1 MCFSNKLCYFFTK
14 IVSYLIAK
22 LKFLFMT
29 KQEKLIGIH
38 PDSTDPFG
46 KWLKVNDLSD
56 SGTKCHRELT
66 ESTAIDDDLIKW
78 IARKIIN
85 HHYTQFRIDRLK
97 QKYESLGYAEYA
109 AQHRKLP
116 IEDKVKKGNA
126 TEILLTDYIQT
137 TRGKEFIKVF
147 KLRYNPNVD
156 QAIKGDDTLMVDLFE
171 ENGNEKIKIYLGES
185 KFRKTPSKDV
195 VEDITN
201 SLSKD
206 TLPLSYTFLVEEIA
220 KTNEKL
226 AEKLDDY
233 IVQDVKDRGDLIY
246 AGLLLSN
253 TDTSGTVERH
263 LNSDNSNLVF
273 ISVGIDNPERFIES
287 VFERAEEL
295 IANPDLL

>member
-22 LKFLFMT
+22 HKFLFMT

-46 KWLKVNDLSD
+46 KWLKVNDLPD
-56 SGTKCHRELT
+56 SATKCHRELT
-66 ESTAIDDDLIKW
+66 ESIAIDNDLIEW
-78 IARKIIN
+78 MARKIIN
-85 HHYTQFRIDRLK
+85 HHYTQPRIDKLK
-97 QKYESLGYAEYA
+97 QKYKSLGYAKYA

-116 IEDKVKKGNA
+116 IVDKVKKGNA

-137 TRGKEFIKVF
+137 ARGKEFIKFF

-156 QAIKGDDTLMVDLFE
+156 QAIKGDDVLMVDLFE

-185 KFRKTPSKDV
+185 KFRKAPSKKV
-195 VEDITN
+195 VEDIAN

-220 KTNEKL
+220 KTDEIL

-253 TDTSGTVERH
+253 TDTSRTVERH

-287 VFERAEEL
+287 VFERAKEL

>member
-1 MCFSNKLCYFFTK
+1 MS
-14 IVSYLIAK
+14 
-22 LKFLFMT
+22 
-29 KQEKLIGIH
+29 KQEQLIGKH
-38 PDSTDPFG
+38 PDNTHPFG
-46 KWLKVNDLSD
+46 KWLDVNDLPD
-56 SGTKCHRELT
+56 SATKCHRELT
-66 ESTAIDDDLIKW
+66 ESIAIDDDLIEW
-78 IARKIIN
+78 MARKIIN
-85 HHYTQFRIDRLK
+85 HHYAQFRINRLK
-97 QKYESLGYAEYA
+97 EKYGSLGYAKYA

-137 TRGKEFIKVF
+137 TQGKEFIKVF

-156 QAIKGDDTLMVDLFE
+156 QAIKGDDTLMIDLFE
-171 ENGNEKIKIYLGES
+171 ENGNEKVKIYLGES
-185 KFRKTPSKDV
+185 KFRQIPSKTV
-195 VEDITN
+195 IEDITN

-220 KTNEKL
+220 KTNELL
-226 AEKLDDY
+226 ARKLDDY

-253 TDTSGTVERH
+253 TNTSRTVERH

-273 ISVGIDNPERFIES
+273 ISVGIDDPEGFIES
-287 VFERAEEL
+287 VFERAGEL

>member
-1 MCFSNKLCYFFTK
+1 LAFQKLF
-14 IVSYLIAK
+14 IP
-22 LKFLFMT
+22 
-29 KQEKLIGIH
+29 H
-38 PDSTDPFG
+38 
-46 KWLKVNDLSD
+46 
-56 SGTKCHRELT
+56 
-66 ESTAIDDDLIKW
+66 
-78 IARKIIN
+78 
-85 HHYTQFRIDRLK
+85 
-97 QKYESLGYAEYA
+97 
-109 AQHRKLP
+109 
-116 IEDKVKKGNA
+116 DKVKKGNA

-137 TRGKEFIKVF
+137 ARGKEFIKFF

-156 QAIKGDDTLMVDLFE
+156 QAIKGDDVLMVDLFE

-195 VEDITN
+195 VEDIAN

-220 KTNEKL
+220 KTDEIL

-253 TDTSGTVERH
+253 TDTSRTVERH